1 MELRHLVTFRAV
13 IREGSF
19 LGAARALGLAQPTV
33 TLHVQELESELG
45 LPLFDRRGR
54 RRPVTDAGALLAQ
67 RALAILDSVETLQRS
82 MTELRDGRS
91 GWIRIGS
98 IEPAA
103 SQRVT
108 PLLAKLR
115 GERPALRVRL
125 DVTGTQGVSRA
136 VADGDL
142 DLGLCSAPPAEL
154 SLSFEPLFSEEMA
167 LLLPRGHRLAR
178 ARTVRARDL
187 QGEALLLSEQGCAYR
202 RAVET
207 ALSDRGVRP
216 QWALES
222 GSTATLREAVR
233 NRLGIA
239 MLPRPAASPAP
250 PGTVVRGLSD
260 LVIALPVGLITRPGG
275 PAAPPALAIL
285 VEALRREL
293 PPRGRPRLTR
303 S

>member
-54 RRPVTDAGALLAQ
+54 RRPVTDAGAILSQ
-67 RALAILDSVETLQRS
+67 RALSILDSVENLQRT

-115 GERPALRVRL
+115 RERPALRVRL

-154 SLSFEPLFSEEMA
+154 SLAFEPLFSEEMA

-187 QGEALLLSEQGCAYR
+187 QDEALLLSEQGCAYR
-202 RAVET
+202 RAVEA

-216 QWALES
+216 HWALES

-293 PPRGRPRLTR
+293 APRAGRV
-303 S
+303 